1 VTGRAADLGMLH
13 SWWRSSLRVRV
24 ITITMVLGTVLAALI
39 GSVVFG
45 QVAQGLVRQAVETA
59 TLDAAQQARRV
70 QEQFEAIDQRDN
82 SSLNTAAFETVNLIA
97 PSEQDTRGVVLAR
110 ALSNERDPLISTY
123 ASSDIGIDD
132 VPQALREALDA
143 DSDNQQI
150 MVTEVTF
157 DEAGTVPSVLV
168 GSRVTIPRAG
178 PHDLVLVYPMQRE
191 QDTLDLVRQW
201 FLLGGLG
208 LMVLIGAMAW
218 LATRLVT
225 DPVGRAVEVSQQLA
239 RGELGQRLP
248 VTGSGDEL
256 DRLATSFNTMADS
269 LQSQIHQLE
278 TLSRLQQRFVSDV
291 SHELRT
297 PLTTIRMAG
306 EVLHASRSEFSGP
319 VARSAELLHE
329 ELDRFEDLLTEL
341 LEISRYD
348 SGAAVLEVERVD
360 LVGLVD
366 GVVDALGG
374 LVRHSGSEVRVTASS
389 PTIEVEVDP
398 RRVSRIL
405 RNLIGNALEHGE
417 GRPVEVTVTASDDVV
432 AVSVRDHGVGFESDQ
447 AEQVFERFWRADT
460 ARTRTTGGTGLGL
473 AISLEDARLHGGW
486 LQAAGAPGE
495 GALFRLTLPRE
506 RGITISQQPP
516 PPVLLTETPP
526 SPPAATVAPEQDGS
540 AAQDGPRPLT
550 PSPSLPQEPS

>member
-1 VTGRAADLGMLH
+1 MTGRAAEPGVLH
-13 SWWRSSLRVRV
+13 TWWRSSLRVRV
-24 ITITMVLGTVLAALI
+24 ITTTMVLGTVLAVLI

-45 QVAQGLVRQAVETA
+45 QVAQGLVQQAVDAA
-59 TLDAAQQARRV
+59 TVDAAQQARRV

-97 PSEQDTRGVVLAR
+97 PAEQETRGVVLAR
-110 ALSNERDPLISTY
+110 SLSNDRDPLISTY
-123 ASSDIGIDD
+123 ASSDIGIDE
-132 VPQALREALDA
+132 VPEALRQALDA
-143 DSDNQQI
+143 DGDNQQI
-150 MVTEVTF
+150 MVTDVTF
-157 DEAGTVPSVLV
+157 DEVGTVPSVLV

-191 QDTLDLVRQW
+191 QNTLDLVRQW
-201 FLLGGLG
+201 FLFGGLG

-218 LATRLVT
+218 LATRMVT
-225 DPVGRAVEVSQQLA
+225 HPVGRAVQVSQQLA

-306 EVLHASRSEFSGP
+306 EVLHASRSEFSTP

-348 SGAAVLEVERVD
+348 SGAADLEVERVD
-360 LVGLVD
+360 LCALVSS
-366 GVVDALGG
+366 VLEALAG
-374 LVRHSGSEVRVTASS
+374 LVRHSGSRVRVESS
-389 PTIEVEVDP
+389 APSVEVEVDP

-417 GRPVEVTVTASDDVV
+417 GRPVEITVTASEEVV
-432 AVSVRDHGVGFESDQ
+432 AVSVRDHGVGFPPEQ
-447 AEQVFERFWRADT
+447 ADQVFERFWRADT

-486 LQAAGAPGE
+486 LQATGAPGQ

-506 RGITISQQPP
+506 RGVTISQAPP
-516 PPVLLTETPP
+516 RPVLERTPAEPPV
-526 SPPAATVAPEQDGS
+526 ATIEDRDDQ
-540 AAQDGPRPLT
+540 AAQGGRSLA
-550 PSPSLPQEPS
+550 PSPSLRQEPS